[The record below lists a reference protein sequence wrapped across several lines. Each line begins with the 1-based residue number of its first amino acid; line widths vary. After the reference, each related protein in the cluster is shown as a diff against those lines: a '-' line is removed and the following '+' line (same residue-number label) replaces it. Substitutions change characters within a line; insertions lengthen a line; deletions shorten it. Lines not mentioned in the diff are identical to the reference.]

1 MSLELNSALGELK
14 PSAIRHFSA
23 LATQTPGCVSLTLG
37 EPGEV
42 TPAHIR
48 ERVTQSLSEGKTHYP
63 PNNGTAA
70 LREAIATRCTN
81 TGLPVDAQQVIVT
94 NGATEALYSTLTAL
108 LNPGDEVIIPTPAFV
123 LYQSI
128 TLLAR
133 ARAVTLDTSAD
144 GFQIDAERLASV
156 VTPHTKA
163 IVLTSPNNPTG
174 CVLDEKSLD
183 AVAAL
188 AAQRDFYVV
197 CDDVYEELVYDEGLR
212 GRGFARL
219 HPELAD
225 RTIVVN
231 SLSKPWAMTGWRLG
245 WLTTAPEVVT
255 QVAKVHQ
262 YAVSCEVSFTQDAAV
277 TALATDTTPMRER
290 YRARRAI
297 TLDALGQMGL
307 PCVEPKGAFYAFPS
321 IEGFCASDEDFCER
335 AIREAGVAVVPG
347 SVFGCPGHVRISYA
361 TDDASL
367 KEGLSRLA
375 GFVRS
380 LRG

>member
-1 MSLELNSALGELK
+1 M
-14 PSAIRHFSA
+14 
-23 LATQTPGCVSLTLG
+23 
-37 EPGEV
+37 
-42 TPAHIR
+42 
-48 ERVTQSLSEGKTHYP
+48 
-63 PNNGTAA
+63 
-70 LREAIATRCTN
+70 
-81 TGLPVDAQQVIVT
+81 
-94 NGATEALYSTLTAL
+94 
-108 LNPGDEVIIPTPAFV
+108 
-123 LYQSI
+123 
-128 TLLAR
+128 
-133 ARAVTLDTSAD
+133 
-144 GFQIDAERLASV
+144 
-156 VTPHTKA
+156 
-163 IVLTSPNNPTG
+163 
-174 CVLDEKSLD
+174 
-183 AVAAL
+183 
-188 AAQRDFYVV
+188 
-197 CDDVYEELVYDEGLR
+197 
-212 GRGFARL
+212 
-219 HPELAD
+219 
-225 RTIVVN
+225 N